1 MDPVFVNHSS
11 RKLTRRDV
19 ATLTAAHIAGVV
31 RALGAERAHAILGET
46 FNWPLRS
53 FERIATLD
61 NPQTLVAHLEQTRFA
76 HITTL

>member
-31 RALGAERAHAILGET
+31 RALGAEQAKTILSE
-46 FNWPLRS
+46 FNWPLES
-53 FERIATLD
+53 FRRIAELTDHTPLI
-61 NPQTLVAHLEQTRFA
+61 THLEQTRFA